1 MKKPVSILVTLTCV
15 FAAFVGGY
23 HIGKS
28 LNRAPVHIYQLPE
41 SKKEEE
47 LPAPQ
52 AQPESETP
60 RALDSNTATAEDFD
74 ALPGIGAVLAQRI
87 VDYRTEAGGFR
98 TVEEMLNVSGIG
110 QSKLMELLDLITVE
124 TGGSQ

>member
-23 HIGKS
+23 HIGRS
-28 LNRAPVHIYQLPE
+28 LNRAPVQIYQLPE
-41 SKKEEE
+41 
-47 LPAPQ
+47 PT
-52 AQPESETP
+52 ESEPLPPAQGESAP
-60 RALDSNTATAEDFD
+60 RALNINTATAEDFD
-74 ALPGIGAVLAQRI
+74 ALPGIGPVLAQRI

-98 TVEEMLNVSGIG
+98 AVEEMLNVSGIG
-110 QSKLMELLDLITVE
+110 QAKLVEILDLITIE